1 MGSYRYSVG
10 YPRSTNSLLKT
21 KVRHVQFEDGDLV
34 SGMIQVMKIGTMTV
48 EKKEPRI
55 RTQMK
60 SSNILVS
67 WNPDNGL
74 DSDTWMKTD
83 GFWLPRCLSAALW
96 LLGVVIIILCVI
108 HKSLNVSLQKSL
120 TECTN

>member
-1 MGSYRYSVG
+1 M
-10 YPRSTNSLLKT
+10 
-21 KVRHVQFEDGDLV
+21 QFEDGELV
-34 SGMIQVMKIGTMTV
+34 SSVIQVMVIVIMIV
-48 EKKEPRI
+48 EKKEPRL

-67 WNPDNGL
+67 WNPDKGL
-74 DSDTWMKTD
+74 DSDIWMKTD
-83 GFWLPRCLSAALW
+83 GFWSPRCLSAALW
-96 LLGVVIIILCVI
+96 LLGVVIIILGVT